1 MNATVR
7 FLIVIEVVE
16 SQLLRTLKVYIYC
29 TEILHITRLDTTNV
43 VEKQEELGIANRCII
58 HTRLGIFVFTIHIK
72 PQL

>member
-43 VEKQEELGIANRCII
+43 VEKQEELGVANRCII
-58 HTRLGIFVFTIHIK
+58 HTCIFVFTIHIK